1 MASGERKQTD
11 VESDEEFEEMTSD
24 DLFTFYFGD
33 EVEDVYDALTL
44 QLSKKRLDR
53 VEKIL
58 EILAADQSRAYSLQ
72 NALDA
77 ILLKAFERMPIGD
90 CSELLRIIFRHG
102 GDGFRRPPHVSIKRA
117 RFVVMQAVFY
127 EDDDSL
133 DTLREFLG
141 NRFVRQVVEE
151 EQKKIHSHSELLS
164 SSLRG
169 DVAEVERLLARIST
183 LPEND
188 VLLAR
193 FLGFEVLLPFPWN
206 NFNPIKAA
214 AEFGHT
220 AVVKA
225 LLTSST
231 GEHRLAC
238 GCIDCE
244 LVFKI
249 ACRRSNYTMAANML
263 SMLCIRCPLRET
275 MECLSVCVE
284 GTPEFLRGI
293 LSLSRSLLSEAGHEF
308 NPRWLR
314 HMLNYAILHKG
325 RHHVGVLLDEIDQ
338 HRSLFDEYPW
348 NMQAILRSRSAAILR
363 DVLIRYP
370 EAPTVCADCDPL
382 VAIQDFH
389 WPMGARLLVE
399 AGAKT
404 QGKVPPKFVGLLSLS
419 LEDMCRIAV
428 RRHMKLPLAQNV
440 ERLPLP
446 GKVKRRLLYR

>member
-33 EVEDVYDALTL
+33 KVEDVYDALTL

-58 EILAADQSRAYSLQ
+58 EILAADQSRTYSLQ

-77 ILLKAFERMPIGD
+77 ILWEAFKLMPIGD
-90 CSELLRIIFRHG
+90 CSELLQIIFRHG
-102 GDGFRRPPHVSIKRA
+102 GDSFRSPFANFKRA
-117 RFVVMQAVFY
+117 RFAVTQAVLY
-127 EDDDSL
+127 RDDNSL

-151 EQKKIHSHSELLS
+151 EQTKIHSQSELFS
-164 SSLRG
+164 ASLRG

-183 LPEND
+183 LPESGCS
-188 VLLAR
+188 R
-193 FLGFEVLLPFPWN
+193 FHRFEVLLPFQSNDLDP
-206 NFNPIKAA
+206 PKAA
-214 AEFGHT
+214 AELGHT
-220 AVVKA
+220 AVVNA
-225 LLTSST
+225 LLACST
-231 GEHRLAC
+231 LQHRPTFWC
-238 GCIDCE
+238 FDCDE
-244 LVFKI
+244 GVFSI

-263 SMLCIRCPLRET
+263 SMLGIKCFLRKNREWLSH
-275 MECLSVCVE
+275 CLR
-284 GTPEFLRGI
+284 GTPEFLRDI

-338 HRSLFDEYPW
+338 HRSLFDEYLW
-348 NMQAILRSRSAAILR
+348 NMEAILRSRSAAILR

-370 EAPTVCADCDPL
+370 EAPTDCADCDSL
-382 VAIQDFH
+382 LAIQDYH
-389 WPMGARLLVE
+389 WPMGARVLVE
-399 AGAKT
+399 AGAEIE
-404 QGKVPPKFVGLLSLS
+404 GKVPSKFARLLSLS
-419 LEDMCRIAV
+419 LEDRCRIAV

-440 ERLPLP
+440 DQLPLP
-446 GKVKRRLLYR
+446 GKVKRRLLYH